1 MKVTRV
7 LDPLPASD
15 VPAQPAVP
23 AFPANE
29 EDVCDLWKAVTLVT
43 APTAL
48 LFQAQRLM
56 AALPS
61 DERRKN
67 LCGILLADYL
77 DPEYCPVPFFL
88 QETEPAPEDLAKS
101 ILDVQMHQYAL
112 QTWHD
117 LLSKISAH

>member
-1 MKVTRV
+1 MTVKRV
-7 LDPLPASD
+7 LDPLPASN
-15 VPAQPAVP
+15 VLARPAQP

-29 EDVCDLWKAVTLVT
+29 EDVCDLWKAMILVS
-43 APTAL
+43 APTEL
-48 LFQAQRLM
+48 LARAQGLM
-56 AALPS
+56 ASLPD

-88 QETEPAPEDLAKS
+88 QDKELAPEDLAKS
-101 ILDVQMHQYAL
+101 LLEVQIHLYAL

-117 LLSKISAH
+117 LLRKISAH